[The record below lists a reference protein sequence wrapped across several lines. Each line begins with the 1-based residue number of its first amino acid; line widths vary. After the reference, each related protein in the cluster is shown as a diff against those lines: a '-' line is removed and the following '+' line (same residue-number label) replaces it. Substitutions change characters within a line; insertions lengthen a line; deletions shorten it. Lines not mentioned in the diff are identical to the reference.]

1 MSMSSYE
8 YFRCLRWYCTIGR
21 YGLVD
26 DECERFAYEHV
37 KDLIDRIEIGYLEL
51 AGLIL
56 TTPKEELGF
65 RYLAKEL
72 GFTME
77 EVYRLLLWAQMSS
90 KQMKPEMVIEDYFKG
105 FQEDCPLYNY
115 KTTKAIEEG
124 LKEIARNG

>member
-8 YFRCLRWYCTIGR
+8 YFRCLRWYCTIGS

-26 DECERFAYEHV
+26 NECERFAYEHV

-72 GFTME
+72 NFTME
-77 EVYRLLLWAQMSS
+77 EVHRLFLWAQMSS
-90 KQMKPEMVIEDYFKG
+90 KLMRPNMRIEDVYK
-105 FQEDCPLYNY
+105 DHPLFNY

-124 LKEIARNG
+124 LKEIARND

>member
-8 YFRCLRWYCTIGR
+8 YFRCLRWYCTIGS

-37 KDLIDRIEIGYLEL
+37 KDLIDRIEINYLEL

-56 TTPKEELGF
+56 TIPEEELVF

-72 GFTME
+72 NFTME
-77 EVYRLLLWAQMSS
+77 EVHRLLLWAQMSS
-90 KQMKPEMVIEDYFKG
+90 KLMRPNMRIEDVYK
-105 FQEDCPLYNY
+105 DHPLFNY
-115 KTTKAIEEG
+115 KTAKTIEEG
-124 LKEIARNG
+124 LKEIARND

>member
-8 YFRCLRWYCTIGR
+8 YFRCLRWYCTIGS

-37 KDLIDRIEIGYLEL
+37 KDLIDRIEINYSEL

-56 TTPKEELGF
+56 TIPEEELGF

-72 GFTME
+72 NFTME

-90 KQMKPEMVIEDYFKG
+90 KLMRPNMKIEDVYK
-105 FQEDCPLYNY
+105 DHPLFNY
-115 KTTKAIEEG
+115 KTARAIEER
-124 LKEIARNG
+124 LKEIARND